1 MFININCFI
10 HFIQYLGM
18 FPYFWKDAKGKYEL
32 SIPLLLWCI
41 VTKIFTLASVL
52 MYTVPFVKRMPHN
65 TIGDKAYAI
74 SIMVFYCGYNY
85 ALFVVVVVCIGAR
98 DHYLRS
104 AMQLGTP
111 KVQILSPPLGVLGI
125 F

>member
-1 MFININCFI
+1 MRLQNTPKSHAQHCCVYVRCGL
-10 HFIQYLGM
+10 YLNVCVCR
-18 FPYFWKDAKGKYEL
+18 YVCV
-32 SIPLLLWCI
+32 S
-41 VTKIFTLASVL
+41 
-52 MYTVPFVKRMPHN
+52 
-65 TIGDKAYAI
+65 
-74 SIMVFYCGYNY
+74 
-85 ALFVVVVVCIGAR
+85 VVVVVCVGAR